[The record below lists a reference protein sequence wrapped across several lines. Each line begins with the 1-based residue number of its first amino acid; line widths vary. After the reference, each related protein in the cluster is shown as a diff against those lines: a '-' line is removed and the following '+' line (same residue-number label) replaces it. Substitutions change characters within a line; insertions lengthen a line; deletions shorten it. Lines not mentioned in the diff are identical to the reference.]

1 MTETLIY
8 RIDQLYSYWLVT
20 VLRKPIRVDI
30 PVWKDSFRFGRPI
43 AIQETSACDGD
54 VERSKESVLGCRIG
68 STLPTSNVRIDLLSI
83 GCMIRHRRSMPRS
96 NRESHEIAI

>member
-54 VERSKESVLGCRIG
+54 VES
-68 STLPTSNVRIDLLSI
+68 
-83 GCMIRHRRSMPRS
+83 PRNQS
-96 NRESHEIAI
+96 SDVELDQRYPRAMCALTFLALAV